1 MRKERVREMSDI
13 DISQLPIII
22 EFLRIHRE
30 EGSEA
35 AVKWAEA
42 QELKLGVSE
51 SSDKEPSL
59 KIVR

>member
-1 MRKERVREMSDI
+1 MSDI
-13 DISQLPIII
+13 DIAQLPIIL
-22 EFLRIHRE
+22 EFLRIYRE